1 MKIKDKLISNTI
13 YLSLDWFFIALF
25 SMLFWLIVGKTL
37 SPESYGII
45 ATSTQL
51 SLLLTPL
58 AVLGLGFSSSK
69 LISELLEKGL
79 KDEVQGVINYSLKIV
94 TFTSIGLVLILI
106 IFSPHLSSYLK
117 LEPKVILL
125 TSFIMFFSSI
135 SAILGSFYYGFQKMK
150 KFFLTNFIG
159 HLIKVIVPL
168 ILIFMGF
175 GLFGPLIGLVICY
188 FLIFLT
194 RIDKHFFNVSKKV
207 KIDKKKI
214 LGFSKPSFTTDIFS
228 ILFDKTKY
236 IILTF
241 MKSLETTGFFAIA
254 GTVSLFLQNIPNI
267 LSMALFPII
276 SGLDV
281 DKNKTIRR
289 NYLMR
294 LVFRYSLFIILP
306 IGVFLILFS
315 EYVIL
320 LFSSPEYLPG
330 AMFLPFLT
338 IGGIFMGLSNLS
350 SHCLFAIGKPKIQ
363 RNIQIV
369 STLIYFSLALPLTF
383 YFSGMG
389 LAIAYLITT
398 LVIFFLGFIFMKKF
412 LDFSLP
418 FKDIGRIILA
428 LFFSTLFLTLLRSHV
443 KNFLM
448 AVVFA
453 GTAILIYF
461 LVLLKLNFYLK
472 EDLKVLDFLSDRSP
486 IFKNWIKTLRNYL
499 SKFVKR
505 SYK

>member
-13 YLSLDWFFIALF
+13 YLFLDWFFIALF
-25 SMLFWLIVGKTL
+25 SMIFWFIIGKTL

-45 ATSTQL
+45 ALSIQL

-94 TFTSIGLVLILI
+94 TFTSISLVLILI
-106 IFSPHLSSYLK
+106 ILSPQLSSYLK

-125 TSFIMFFSSI
+125 ASFIMFFSSI
-135 SAILGSFYYGFQKMK
+135 STIWGSFYYGFQKMK

-159 HLIKVIVPL
+159 HLIKVIIPL
-168 ILIFMGF
+168 ILIFLGF
-175 GLFGPLIGLVICY
+175 GLFGPLIGLIICY

-194 RIDKHFFNVSKKV
+194 RIDKDFFTVSKKA

-214 LGFSKPSFTTDIFS
+214 FGFSKPSFITNVFS

-236 IILTF
+236 IILTL
-241 MKSLETTGFFAIA
+241 MKSLEITGFFAIA
-254 GTVSLFLQNIPNI
+254 GTVSLFLQVIPNM

-281 DKNKTIRR
+281 DKDKKIKR
-289 NYLMR
+289 NYLVR

-306 IGVFLILFS
+306 LAVFLILFS
-315 EYVIL
+315 KQVIIF
-320 LFSSPEYLPG
+320 FSSSEYLPG
-330 AMFLPFLT
+330 AIYLPFLT
-338 IGGIFMGLSNLS
+338 IAGMFLGLSNLFFMS
-350 SHCLFAIGKPKIQ
+350 LYAIGKPKVR
-363 RNIQIV
+363 RNIQII
-369 STLIYFSLALPLTF
+369 STLIYLSLAIPLTY

-389 LAIAYLITT
+389 LAIIYLITSII
-398 LVIFFLGFIFMKKF
+398 IFSSGFIFIRKY
-412 LDFSLP
+412 LSLNLP
-418 FKDIGRIILA
+418 LKDIGRIVLA
-428 LFFSTLFLTLLRSHV
+428 IFAPALFLTLFKSYV
-443 KNFLM
+443 KSFWVAGILM
-448 AVVFA
+448 GGA
-453 GTAILIYF
+453 GLIY
-461 LVLLKLNFYLK
+461 VLILFKLNFYLE
-472 EDLKVLDFLSDRSP
+472 EDLKVLDFLSDRLP
-486 IFKNWIKTLRNYL
+486 IFKNEIKGLRKYL
-499 SKFVKR
+499 SNFIKR